1 MFNRK
6 PLLLAALL
14 LVALL
19 AACAPGQAAQPT
31 TEPGAAEPPAL
42 GTPLTEPT
50 AAETPATGNAADA
63 STITAAA
70 VAQLAAELGLAE
82 SDVTV
87 LSAEETNFTDGCLGL
102 GGPEESC
109 LQAITPGWLVTLSA
123 NGQEYQVHTD
133 ATGQQVRLAGMDHS
147 GDMGAVNAITASAA
161 AVLADELGI
170 APDAITVVSAEPAE
184 YNDSCLG
191 LGGPAE
197 SCLQAITP
205 GWLVTLSANGQE
217 YEVHTDATGQQARIA
232 AEGSSAPSD
241 PDAATAAAVAAL
253 AKELGVAESDITV
266 ASLEAA
272 DYTDSCLGLGGPE
285 EMCAQVITLGWLLRL
300 DAAGQTYEVHT
311 DGTGQLVRIAP
322 SQ

>member
-1 MFNRK
+1 MFYRK
-6 PLLLAALL
+6 TFVSAALL
-14 LVALL
+14 LLALL
-19 AACAPGQAAQPT
+19 AACAPGQAAEPT
-31 TEPGAAEPPAL
+31 TEPGAGGPPAV

-50 AAETPATGNAADA
+50 AAETPATGNAAA
-63 STITAAA
+63 ITAAA
-70 VAQLAAELGLAE
+70 VAQLATELGLAE

-87 LSAEETNFTDGCLGL
+87 LSAVETEFSDGCLGL
-102 GGPEESC
+102 GGPAESC
-109 LQAITPGWLVTLSA
+109 LEAITPGWLLMLSA
-123 NGQEYQVHTD
+123 NGQEYEVHTD
-133 ATGQQVRLAGMDHS
+133 ATGQQVRIAGLDGGS
-147 GDMGAVNAITASAA
+147 GTGAVDAITASAA

-184 YNDSCLG
+184 FTDGCLG
-191 LGGPAE
+191 LGGPEE

-205 GWLVTLSANGQE
+205 GWIVTLSANGQE
-217 YEVHTDATGQQARIA
+217 YVTHTDANGTQVRIA
-232 AEGSSAPSD
+232 REGSSAPSD
-241 PDAATAAAVAAL
+241 PDAATTAAVAAL

-272 DYTDSCLGLGGPE
+272 DYTDSCLGLGQADE
-285 EMCAQVITLGWLLRL
+285 SCAQVITLGWLIRL

>member
-1 MFNRK
+1 MFNPK
-6 PLLLAALL
+6 PFLLAALL
-14 LVALL
+14 LLALL

-31 TEPGAAEPPAL
+31 TESGAAEPPAL

-70 VAQLAAELGLAE
+70 MAQLAAELGLAE

-87 LSAEETNFTDGCLGL
+87 LSAEETEFTDG
-102 GGPEESC
+102 
-109 LQAITPGWLVTLSA
+109 
-123 NGQEYQVHTD
+123 
-133 ATGQQVRLAGMDHS
+133 
-147 GDMGAVNAITASAA
+147 
-161 AVLADELGI
+161 
-170 APDAITVVSAEPAE
+170 
-184 YNDSCLG
+184 CLG

-205 GWLVTLSANGQE
+205 GWLVMLSANGQE
-217 YEVHTDATGQQARIA
+217 YEVHTDATGQQVRIA

-253 AKELGVAESDITV
+253 AKELGVPENDITV

-272 DYTDSCLGLGGPE
+272 DYTDSCLGLGQADE
-285 EMCAQVITLGWLLRL
+285 SCAQVITLGWLIRL

-311 DGTGQLVRIAP
+311 DGIGQIVRIAP
-322 SQ
+322 SE